1 MKPVPL
7 PQPRVERDGAGGPD
21 RGPRPEDLARRGG
34 SPARAGRLGGGVG
47 VVEAASPGCD
57 EAARAGAAS
66 TLGARLA
73 EEFSAE
79 ALERSLDL
87 GGVALP
93 APLWDEA
100 LRRPLADFLARPGK
114 EFRARLVSAAWRLCG
129 RAGNPPAELGFIVE
143 VLHAGSLI
151 IDDIEDDS
159 TTRRGDVALHLRYGL
174 PRALNAG
181 CWLYFWP
188 HVLLERL
195 AAPPAIELACRR
207 WIDAAL
213 LRAHQGQALDLSARI
228 TELDPADVPAVV
240 ATTTRLKTGALMQLA
255 AALGAIV
262 AGASPAQVEALATFG
277 RDLGVGLQMLDDLG
291 SLSCPSRAAKALED
305 VRGARPT
312 WPWAWAAERVTP
324 ARFAA
329 LVEPVRALREPA
341 DAASDLAALR
351 AVTAPLLAEVGDPGR
366 ALVHAHLQAAFTRL
380 GATFTGPVVA
390 PTLAA
395 IRAEIETLEM
405 SYG

>member
-1 MKPVPL
+1 VAWGWSR
-7 PQPRVERDGAGGPD
+7 PRHPAAT
-21 RGPRPEDLARRGG
+21 RPHAPARRRRW
-34 SPARAGRLGGGVG
+34 ARAWPRSSRPRRSSAASIS
-47 VVEAASPGCD
+47 AASPCPRRCGTRRC
-57 EAARAGAAS
+57 AGRWPTS
-66 TLGARLA
+66 W
-73 EEFSAE
+73 
-79 ALERSLDL
+79 
-87 GGVALP
+87 P
-93 APLWDEA
+93 APARSSGPAWS
-100 LRRPLADFLARPGK
+100 ARPG
-114 EFRARLVSAAWRLCG
+114 ACAAALATR
-129 RAGNPPAELGFIVE
+129 PAELGFIVE

-207 WIDAAL
+207 WIDATL

-366 ALVHAHLQAAFTRL
+366 ALVHAHLQAAFARL